1 MKTEEKPDDS
11 RSGEACNKLPR
22 FHVTLPLLRQH
33 RACFDGYN
41 RVVRSL
47 QGVPFTAEDRDSYRY
62 LRFEHKEPVS
72 LAFILES
79 NGLDDALWALR
90 CLKGHDR
97 DIRLF
102 AVWCARQVQ
111 QTDPRSI
118 AALDIAERYA
128 YGLASDSELAAARE
142 AAEAVTWG
150 FAVVHAGAAAWAT
163 TRVAAWDAVWTAAWH
178 APRAPQAEMFFRLV
192 EGNAPWQESPEDRE
206 WPDAAKKGDGA

>member
-1 MKTEEKPDDS
+1 MTTKS
-11 RSGEACNKLPR
+11 SNKLPR

-62 LRFEHKEPVS
+62 LRFEHKEPIS

-111 QTDPRSI
+111 HLMTDTS
-118 AALDIAERYA
+118 ALGIAERYA
-128 YGLASDSELAAARE
+128 YGLASDSELAEARGLAEANSWAE
-142 AAEAVTWG
+142 AAAAALSIAADAAWAT
-150 FAVVHAGAAAWAT
+150 ARAAAWAT
-163 TRVAAWDAVWTAAWH
+163 SKAAAWDVAVWH
-178 APRAPQAEMFFRLV
+178 ATRAPQAEMFSRLV
-192 EGNAPWQESPEDRE
+192 EGNAPWQESR
-206 WPDAAKKGDGA
+206 K